1 MPIHTAVFTK
11 LDTAA
16 AVNED
21 IPAVT
26 DQVLTVQNNHY
37 IAQEDMNLLAA
48 YARDAGITNARI
60 FTPQLLKV
68 GVPSIVPPNANAA
81 PISLPPMIYY
91 PPGKLRIPSIDEIA
105 FQISNG
111 GAGGVRAVGAIWLMT
126 LGHSLNV
133 PPGDVYTLRAT
144 VTITGTAAAWT
155 AGVMVFDQT
164 LPAGTYQV
172 VGLDVVG
179 ATTELARLIF
189 MGGGYRP
196 GTIVRPAVSNYMWEY
211 FRAGTSG
218 VLGTFVS
225 TAQPQL
231 EVFQTT
237 GAATPYTVFIDVIKV
252 A

>member
-1 MPIHTAVFTK
+1 MAIHTAVYTK

-16 AVNED
+16 TANED

-26 DQVLTVQNNHY
+26 DNVFTVQNGHY
-37 IAQEDMNLLAA
+37 IAQQDMNLLSA

-68 GVPSIVPPNANAA
+68 GVPSVSPVNANAA
-81 PISLPPMIYY
+81 PITLPPMTYF
-91 PPGKLRIPSIDEIA
+91 PPAKLRIPAIDEIA

-111 GAGGVRAVGAIWLMT
+111 GAGGVRAVGVIWLATMD
-126 LGHSLNV
+126 HNYNV
-133 PPGDVYTLRAT
+133 PPGDSFTLRAT
-144 VTITGTAAAWT
+144 VTITGTLAAW
-155 AGVMVFDQT
+155 ASGPLVFDQT

-172 VGLDVVG
+172 VGLNVVG
-179 ATTELARLIF
+179 ATTEVARLVF

-196 GTIVRPAVSNYMWEY
+196 GVLCMPAVGNYNWEF
-211 FRAGTSG
+211 FRFGNSG
-218 VLGTFVS
+218 LLGTFVS

-237 GAATPYTVFIDVIKV
+237 AAATPYTVFVDVIKI